1 MEEKKMPVNPRKKV
15 SLAKQELEEVLD
27 QDNISQE
34 EESQESETIA
44 SYQDEN
50 NEDELTKEKEEV
62 LKKITMDFS
71 RKEMAKA
78 KATQKLIPNAGVLT
92 MINSE
97 NNGKR
102 ATFNHKEQQWLNHP
116 NTIQVGFLDN
126 YLLLGAHLDPEATSY
141 TVKKQGAKA
150 VLYNKALV
158 EEIIERFDI
167 KFTENKVS
175 KTFYEAEYTNDE
187 EGNPIVVVKVK

>member
-1 MEEKKMPVNPRKKV
+1 MPVNPRKKV

-50 NEDELTKEKEEV
+50 NEDELIKEKEEV
-62 LKKITMDFS
+62 LKKITIDFS

-102 ATFNHKEQQWLNHP
+102 ITFNREVQQLLNHP

-126 YLLLGAHLDPEATSY
+126 YLLLGEHLDPEATSY
-141 TVKKQGAKA
+141 NLKKQGAKA

-158 EEIIERFDI
+158 EEIIERFNI
-167 KFTENKVS
+167 KYTENKVS
-175 KTFYEAEYTNDE
+175 KTFYEAKCTNDE